1 MRRSRE
7 ANTIYMK
14 TIEELRKL
22 DAKKLIEE
30 LEDIEKTLFKLK
42 FGIKNGQSKSSDL
55 IRKNKKQVARIKTIK
70 HTATVPTK

>member
-1 MRRSRE
+1 MRRSRV

-14 TIEELRKL
+14 TLEELRKL

-42 FGIKNGQSKSSDL
+42 FGVKNGQSKSSDL
-55 IRKNKKQVARIKTIK
+55 IRKNKQQVARIKTIR
-70 HTATVPTK
+70 HNNN

>member
-1 MRRSRE
+1 M
-7 ANTIYMK
+7 IMK

-30 LEDIEKTLFKLK
+30 LEDIEKVLFKLK

-55 IRKNKKQVARIKTIK
+55 IRKNRKQVARIKTIK
-70 HTATVPTK
+70 HNNN